1 MFARIALVV
10 LSQLLP
16 VSAISAP
23 ITYSF
28 STAANSFSG
37 VSSTPAS
44 VPFSNP
50 FSSSATVSG
59 TFVYDANATF
69 NSAASSTFGAVYGS
83 YSTTSSTV
91 SSFNSLAGSVAGM
104 TFSDTRGVTIVGN
117 DRIGVGAFPGPI
129 DFLGLWSDNPTPNS
143 TSPDNFTGFS
153 IGAFTLINVR
163 FFWAETQSTPTL
175 ITDFLSDESMPAT
188 LPTFAGRLA
197 LDFVETGTNP
207 SAQHAFVFFD
217 GLTVVAMNPVSEPG
231 TYSMILMGFVAAGF
245 VARRRAVKRA

>member
-10 LSQLLP
+10 LSQLLA
-16 VSAISAP
+16 VSATSAP
-23 ITYSF
+23 VTYSF
-28 STAANSFSG
+28 STGANSFGGPSG
-37 VSSTPAS
+37 SPAS

-50 FSSSATVSG
+50 FSSSTTVSG
-59 TFVYDANATF
+59 TFIYDANATF
-69 NSAASSTFGAVYGS
+69 NSAASSPNGAVYGS

-91 SSFNSLAGSVAGM
+91 SSFNSLVGSVAGM
-104 TFSDTRGVTIVGN
+104 TFADTRGVTIVGN
-117 DRIGVGAFPGPI
+117 DRSGIGGFPGSI
-129 DFLGLWSDNPTPNS
+129 DYLGLWSDNPTPNS
-143 TSPDNFTGFS
+143 TSPDNFTGFA
-153 IGAFTLINVR
+153 IWNFTLINVR

-175 ITDFLSDESMPAT
+175 IPDFLNSENMPLM
-188 LPTFAGRLA
+188 LPTFAGRLG
-197 LDFVETGTNP
+197 LDFIQTGTNP